1 MKRAVTIINEPLYN
15 KVLAITKGFV
25 YPHNSKL
32 YMKKNF
38 NVTKP
43 HYSEQKI
50 YQSLG
55 TSLYRDSTV
64 VVIILLTVL

>member
-1 MKRAVTIINEPLYN
+1 MMNNNNNKSNLDHN

-38 NVTKP
+38 NVGDK
-43 HYSEQKI
+43 
-50 YQSLG
+50 
-55 TSLYRDSTV
+55 TSL
-64 VVIILLTVL
+64 

>member
-1 MKRAVTIINEPLYN
+1 
-15 KVLAITKGFV
+15 
-25 YPHNSKL
+25 
-32 YMKKNF
+32 MKKNF

-43 HYSEQKI
+43 HYGEQKI

-64 VVIILLTVL
+64 VVIILLTLITVKPSKTYSRNISGMLLCCMEKANQT